1 MKEFTLMTDVN
12 TDVEPEYA
20 AKEGIV
26 IMPHYY
32 YFEDGIIYGDEIK
45 LEPDEFYKRLANG
58 EVAKSSGCNPG
69 KVREMFEA
77 ELDKGKDILAIIC
90 TSGLSGSFNTCHSVA
105 DELMEE
111 RFREKKENIN
121 IINKMKNDLNE
132 TIKQNIILKD
142 KIDLM
147 IKENEVLKKV
157 LNEYRIKTNKN

>member
-26 IMPHYY
+26 IMPQYY

-111 RFREKKENIN
+111 RPDAKIMRLLRKYYDSEAVFMQCSLWMILNILFAEAGSVLLAEQSERSL
-121 IINKMKNDLNE
+121 ILNLFF
-132 TIKQNIILKD
+132 I
-142 KIDLM
+142 
-147 IKENEVLKKV
+147 
-157 LNEYRIKTNKN
+157 